1 VADTMSGWVAIKRG
15 IFEHPFFAREPMSER
30 EAWVWMITRAAWQDT
45 RHKVGMDMVEVPR
58 GAFMAT
64 LKEMQSV
71 WMWRSDSRVRN
82 FLKRLESERMVCC
95 EIVVRKDA
103 RKTQV
108 SICNYEQYQA
118 IERAENVGKNA
129 GGTRGP
135 THKRN
140 KEQDNKEE
148 EAKAS
153 KQIRGSRLPDDW
165 FLPRSWGEWAAG
177 EGYEIEVIRTQAD
190 NFKDYW
196 KARAGPT
203 ASKLDWEATWRVWM
217 RKTPKGKNNG
227 NGYHINGNAP
237 ATSGDRFMDEIADIA
252 RARPSPG
259 RLGH

>member
-1 VADTMSGWVAIKRG
+1 MSGWVAVQRG
-15 IFEHPFFAREPMSER
+15 IFEHVFFAREPMSER

-45 RHKVGMDMVEVPR
+45 RHKVGSDMVDVPR

-64 LKEMQSV
+64 LKEMQTA
-71 WMWRSDSRVRN
+71 WIWRSDSRVRT

-108 SICNYEQYQA
+108 TICNYEQYQST
-118 IERAENVGKNA
+118 ERAQNVGKNA
-129 GGTRGP
+129 GETRGL

-140 KEQDNKEE
+140 KEQYNKEE

-153 KQIRGSRLPDDW
+153 KQKRATRLPDDW
-165 FLPRSWGEWAAG
+165 FLPKAWGDWAIG
-177 EGYEIEVIRTQAD
+177 EGYHIEAIRTEAD

-196 KARAGPT
+196 SARAGPT
-203 ASKLDWEATWRVWM
+203 ASKLDWEATWRIWI
-217 RKTPKGKNNG
+217 RKAPKGKFNG
-227 NGYHINGNAP
+227 NGNHINGNAI
-237 ATSGDRFMDEIADIA
+237 ATGRDRFLDEIADIA
-252 RARPSPG
+252 RARPAPG